1 MDPSRERAA
10 VIARLEDALKP
21 LLAHP
26 IIPLLHP
33 YGGASFASAMR
44 GARDSSGVAAARIEP
59 AGKKG
64 ETVSCSPCAF
74 ASSEP
79 AVRVLLTA
87 MKFDPAIRCAAVLKY
102 TDRAFEVFEDG
113 LFLSCSTVTPGPS
126 AHGTGPMDWGIASCC
141 REEVPDVIY
150 EKKPDPVQSRLLLF
164 GEGPADVINNIIIC
178 LGRI

>member
-1 MDPSRERAA
+1 
-10 VIARLEDALKP
+10 
-21 LLAHP
+21 
-26 IIPLLHP
+26 
-33 YGGASFASAMR
+33 
-44 GARDSSGVAAARIEP
+44 
-59 AGKKG
+59 
-64 ETVSCSPCAF
+64 
-74 ASSEP
+74 
-79 AVRVLLTA
+79 